1 MRARSSNSGGG
12 TTTRNVH
19 TRRWATGRRRSLQQ
33 NGRASTER
41 EWGKGPQTPAPCPT
55 PPSPLRSQRCG
66 ANKTRR
72 KSHYPWTKNGGQVKK
87 MPHPDTAALFSRI
100 KSLYF
105 INLPEALRRVEPS
118 LVTDM
123 MLRSEERRVGK
134 ECRSR

>member
-55 PPSPLRSQRCG
+55 HPSPLRSQRCG
-66 ANKTRR
+66 ENKTRR
-72 KSHYPWTKNGGQVKK
+72 KSHYPWTKNGGQVTE
-87 MPHPDTAALFSRI
+87 PAILYVPD
-100 KSLYF
+100 SL
-105 INLPEALRRVEPS
+105 VESSPS
-118 LVTDM
+118 LV
-123 MLRSEERRVGK
+123 
-134 ECRSR
+134 